1 MLHLGRI
8 KQRGKLGQKV
18 LRQTNGNQQHQ
29 VELLSQFFF
38 FLLKF
43 VFWKY
48 TLTFKQFKIVT

>member
-38 FLLKF
+38 FFTEVCCLEVYINL
-43 VFWKY
+43 
-48 TLTFKQFKIVT
+48 